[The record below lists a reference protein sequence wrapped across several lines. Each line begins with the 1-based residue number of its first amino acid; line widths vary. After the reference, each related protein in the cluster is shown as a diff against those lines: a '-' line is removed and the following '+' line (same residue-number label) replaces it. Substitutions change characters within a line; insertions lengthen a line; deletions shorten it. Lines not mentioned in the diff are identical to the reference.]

1 MGRDLTRRLFG
12 VILHRIEQVSRRLP
26 LAWHLPERAY
36 RVNRTRRTAG
46 RPAGFTERFAKV
58 NGVRLRYLIRGQG
71 SPVVLLHGH
80 AETGHMWWPISAAC
94 RFLLK
99 TQPRRIRAHA
109 PIHLKPQGKAS
120 EVFRSSAGASL
131 AGSEDE
137 EAQCGLSGAHL
148 Q

>member
-46 RPAGFTERFAKV
+46 RPAGFTEV
-58 NGVRLRYLIRGQG
+58 NGVRLRYLIGGQG

-80 AETGHMWWPISAAC
+80 AETGHMWCPISAVC
-94 RFLLK
+94 RFMLK
-99 TQPRRIRAHA
+99 TQPRRVRAHA
-109 PIHLKPQGKAS
+109 LIHLKPQGKTS